1 LNGLGG
7 LFEIIGQMQALL
19 LSNPESV
26 QECRITRSLFK
37 GPVRGLRALEVSSG
51 LSDKQCW
58 ETTASHDGG
67 LSPFGLVRTIER
79 GRSWD
84 SEGREKGIY
93 ALAESPR
100 EDVTNIYSF
109 KNPPTPLGDKTL
121 KGLEDLEIH
130 RDVFTGGF
138 SDERVMVLSD
148 PSLDLWRRSRTELGS
163 EGWRIGMILGF
174 QTVTLT
180 AKAWTALA
188 GDEKKAARLAK
199 KLKDHAVL
207 SKTGAARATVYTLD
221 WSVPLEVIE
230 RSAEDDLR
238 IRARALQ
245 VKHIGEYE
253 RIRRPASFE
262 EIEVRRRARNTAQY
276 AKPYFDAAME
286 EGISPELK
294 ADLEKMGHRIAGATE
309 TDWRRWMEL
318 DEVKEPGIIPD
329 SPAALESVPRPA
341 PVKKAAHALSPEQM
355 AWVAEKR
362 RQMAQSTR

>member
-1 LNGLGG
+1 
-7 LFEIIGQMQALL
+7 MQALL

-26 QECRITRSLFK
+26 QECRITRGLFD
-37 GPVRGLRALEVSSG
+37 GPVRGIRGLEVSSG
-51 LSDKQCW
+51 LGDKQCW
-58 ETTASHDGG
+58 ETTASYDGG

-138 SDERVMVLSD
+138 SDERVLALSD

-180 AKAWTALA
+180 AKAWTALV

-207 SKTGAARATVYTLD
+207 TKTGAARATVYTLD
-221 WSVPLEVIE
+221 WSIPMEVIE
-230 RSAEDDLR
+230 RSAPDDLR
-238 IRARALQ
+238 IRARKLQ
-245 VKHIGEYE
+245 WDHIKEQE
-253 RIRRPASFE
+253 RIQRPQTFE
-262 EIEVRRRARNTAQY
+262 EIEVRRRAQHAPLYAQ
-276 AKPYFDAAME
+276 PYFEAAME
-286 EGISPELK
+286 ADTEEEK
-294 ADLEKMGHRIAGATE
+294 ALLVQMGHRIANASE
-309 TDWRRWMEL
+309 ADWRRWFEMDEEEAPEL
-318 DEVKEPGIIPD
+318 LPA
-329 SPAALESVPRPA
+329 SPAALETVPKPA
-341 PVKKAAHALSPEQM
+341 PVKTAAATDPELQEWL
-355 AWVAEKR
+355 AKKR
-362 RQMAQSTR
+362 REMAQMGAR